1 MARLTNWELPV
12 NKETLNR
19 IVQFL
24 LDAKKSAEFM
34 RLENGVIDVAEVF
47 SLERLRELL
56 ANPLLTPEWL
66 QLTLEGRI
74 LDLRQSVGFKVVQ
87 DKKLFFLDK
96 DLLNQALAK
105 RAAVVLEGLDLM
117 DSALAYLVTNLEQ
130 TMPCSMSNCEAFFSR
145 SGNEAYNGHRDS
157 DDVLVIQI
165 AGTKRWRVHQPQQ
178 RRYLNNAPL
187 TDSMMGPI
195 AGQFELNPGDIMF
208 LKAGVPHK
216 CTTVT
221 DHSLHLSFD
230 LIDRTLGIEQITKAA
245 NAHYNNATAE
255 PHAPVSAVIDK
266 YIDYLTS
273 DRFKTEIEKASA
285 DQKREAALYRQKF
298 TDASKMPNLNLK
310 K

>member
-195 AGQFELNPGDIMF
+195 VGQFELNPGDIMF

-230 LIDRTLGIEQITKAA
+230 LIDRTLSIEQITKAA